1 MQLSINIIDLNR
13 VQLTLKMDRVLISN
27 LFLFP
32 GWFGLHPGMVRSF
45 PWARTSANVCAE
57 GIETDNLICH
67 WAQGGRSPS
76 QTGCLLKFSRPLVLQ
91 RSNPFVVND
100 WHYHLLTYDSR
111 TFSLLC
117 LLRGLKNRLCS
128 LFSSLRRCNLLS
140 AVCLSSTDCLSHSW
154 ELAQARWMSKNCTF
168 QHACGSYLRLE
179 GNEQSEE
186 MAG

>member
-1 MQLSINIIDLNR
+1 M
-13 VQLTLKMDRVLISN
+13 LISN

-32 GWFGLHPGMVRSF
+32 GWFGLHPGMVCSF

-57 GIETDNLICH
+57 GIATDNLICH

-76 QTGCLLKFSRPLVLQ
+76 QTGCLLKFCRPLVLQ
-91 RSNPFVVND
+91 HSNPYGCCKRQYSKHTTIVPS
-100 WHYHLLTYDSR
+100 HLFAQGSWKQ
-111 TFSLLC
+111 SL
-117 LLRGLKNRLCS
+117 S
-128 LFSSLRRCNLLS
+128 FLFLPQTLYNLLS

-168 QHACGSYLRLE
+168 WRACGSYLRLE
-179 GNEQSEE
+179 RSKQSEE